1 MREYPAYGRTIASH
15 IVRGQKPVAL
25 AVLLSSRWDYYNHVP
40 KVCIKPEEWRI
51 GRFEFGFLR
60 GLHAVA
66 IVGDESSNLQLAELV
81 LELMRVGPALLW
93 IYDAVGGKVYDGEF
107 ASDVSRWAF
116 GIVVEAGERERL
128 PFSLFKT
135 AELVMSASQ
144 ARAAE
149 LWQREFE
156 RVEQRGDL
164 EASVR
169 FQLREHETKDRVR
182 ELFATPWQAPS
193 DARAA

>member
-93 IYDAVGGKVYDGEF
+93 IYDAVGGKVYDGDF
-107 ASDVSRWAF
+107 ASDVARWAF
-116 GIVVEAGERERL
+116 QIVDRGRRAGAAAVLALQDRRAGDGHGAGARGRALAARIRARRATRRPRGLGAL
-128 PFSLFKT
+128 P
-135 AELVMSASQ
+135 
-144 ARAAE
+144 AA
-149 LWQREFE
+149 
-156 RVEQRGDL
+156 G
-164 EASVR
+164 A
-169 FQLREHETKDRVR
+169 
-182 ELFATPWQAPS
+182 
-193 DARAA
+193 